1 MTALKN
7 SLDLQSSKHEKSL
20 ILGDFNVKIEEAN
33 MKFFCENYNLKSLIK
48 QPTCYK
54 TPNKLTRTGLILTKV
69 PRMF

>member
-33 MKFFCENYNLKSLIK
+33 MKLFCENHNLKSLIK

-54 TPNKLTRTGLILTKV
+54 NPNKLTCIGLILTNV